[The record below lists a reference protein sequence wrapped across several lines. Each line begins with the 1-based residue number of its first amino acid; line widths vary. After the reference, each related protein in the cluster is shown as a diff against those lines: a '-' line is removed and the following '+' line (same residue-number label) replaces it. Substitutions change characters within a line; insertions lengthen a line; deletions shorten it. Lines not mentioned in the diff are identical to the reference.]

1 MRFTTIVLLMAG
13 LVLGMLLLLELGRRI
28 GIRRRRSNQGV
39 LESGTGVVDAAI
51 FGLMGLLVAFIFS
64 GSASRFEVRR
74 DLIVDEANA
83 ISTAYLRLDLLPPDR
98 QPELRE
104 KFRLY
109 VRSRIAVYRTL
120 SNFDSA
126 RSELARSQALQNEIW
141 RQALAASKETGSP
154 AVMTLVLSNLNEVI
168 DITTTR
174 TAALQRHMP
183 PAVFILLA
191 CTTLAS
197 SLLAG
202 YNMSTA
208 TRNWMHI
215 FAFVL
220 LLSATVYLII
230 DLEYPRIGLIR
241 VDALDELL
249 ADALKNMS

>member
-1 MRFTTIVLLMAG
+1 MRLAMIVLLMAC

-28 GIRRRRSNQGV
+28 GIRRRRRTQGV
-39 LESGTGVVDAAI
+39 VESGTSVVDAAI

-64 GSASRFEVRR
+64 GAASRFEVRR
-74 DLIVDEANA
+74 DLIVEEVNA

-109 VRSRIAVYRTL
+109 VRSRITVYQKL
-120 SNFDSA
+120 PDLGSA
-126 RSELARSQALQNEIW
+126 RAELTRSRALQNEIW
-141 RQALAASKETGSP
+141 RQSVAASKETGSP
-154 AVMTLVLSNLNEVI
+154 AVMTLVLSNLNNMI

-174 TAALQRHMP
+174 TAAFQRHMP
-183 PAVFILLA
+183 PAVFLLLA
-191 CTTLAS
+191 CAILAS

-208 TRNWMHI
+208 PRNWTHI

-220 LLSATVYLII
+220 LLSATAYLII
-230 DLEYPRIGLIR
+230 DLEYPRIGVIR

-249 ADALKNMS
+249 AQALKNMN